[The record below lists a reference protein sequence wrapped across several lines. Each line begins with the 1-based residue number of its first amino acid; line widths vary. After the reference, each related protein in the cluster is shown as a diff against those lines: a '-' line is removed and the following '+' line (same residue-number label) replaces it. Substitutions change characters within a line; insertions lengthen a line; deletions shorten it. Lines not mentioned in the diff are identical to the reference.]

1 MCVLLY
7 MVQHHH
13 ISYNTRS
20 FEAFLNEASN
30 LNFNIRPTLAEY
42 GSINSL
48 AGRTAWLAL
57 RRNDSTA
64 HSRMNTYGDCESVL

>member
-1 MCVLLY
+1 MAIAQMYC
-7 MVQHHH
+7 QRGFCA
-13 ISYNTRS
+13 TRGS
-20 FEAFLNEASN
+20 
-30 LNFNIRPTLAEY
+30 EY

-64 HSRMNTYGDCESVL
+64 HSRMKTYGDCESVL